1 MPSAAPASVPARTK
15 AENGNTGKREPVASS
30 SQGAIASG
38 SRAAT
43 PEAHTKGVAAT
54 TTSAS
59 TPAQRVQLRP
69 ASHCSSSTKS
79 CVAAITCSASQA
91 NSSARS
97 ALVEA
102 PSVFHSE
109 KYGRC
114 R

>member
-1 MPSAAPASVPARTK
+1 MPASTK
-15 AENGNTGKREPVASS
+15 AENGKTGKREPVASS

-43 PEAHTKGVAAT
+43 PEAQTRGVAAT
-54 TTSAS
+54 IRSARA
-59 TPAQRVQLRP
+59 PAHRVQRRP

-91 NSSARS
+91 KSCARS
-97 ALVEA
+97 ALVDA

-109 KYGRC
+109 K
-114 R
+114 